1 MRRVTA
7 FAVLA
12 LVATPIGAFS
22 AAGSDDITPVT
33 VAAMARWI
41 AAVQSHVPG
50 RRDAEV
56 AMVSA
61 LSFDQRWDL
70 SVSMGF
76 FLSFLRGRPL
86 TIKNPA
92 EERLAHMAGAT
103 RLVPGPDAF
112 LKRAAVLHADAAVV
126 RHGEGVHPAEPART
140 VAALP
145 RGAFT
150 ALVFR
155 GSLYINRDGEILGET
170 AMEWNW
176 PFARGLLDLI
186 LSSHPDDPFVAA
198 WYHTTTAFMFHRG
211 LYGETVPHLERAAVV
226 LPQDARI
233 LFDRASYA
241 EIQGLPRT
249 QVLLSDQG
257 LASRTARGTS
267 SSLIRIPTEAARTL
281 WIPDANET
289 NDKAE
294 RLFRLTL
301 RADPSFVEARVRL
314 GRLLGLRNRHDE
326 AASELAAALA
336 AKPTG
341 AVLFYAHLFAGRSA
355 QALGKIADAAEHYK
369 AADSLFPGAQSSGL
383 ARSQAAVLESDV
395 AAALAAIQHIDKS
408 STARDPWRW
417 YHLAAGRDAD
427 ALLREMWGQV
437 PK

>member
-1 MRRVTA
+1 
-7 FAVLA
+7 
-12 LVATPIGAFS
+12 
-22 AAGSDDITPVT
+22 
-33 VAAMARWI
+33 
-41 AAVQSHVPG
+41 
-50 RRDAEV
+50 
-56 AMVSA
+56 
-61 LSFDQRWDL
+61 
-70 SVSMGF
+70 
-76 FLSFLRGRPL
+76 
-86 TIKNPA
+86 
-92 EERLAHMAGAT
+92 
-103 RLVPGPDAF
+103 
-112 LKRAAVLHADAAVV
+112 
-126 RHGEGVHPAEPART
+126 
-140 VAALP
+140 
-145 RGAFT
+145 
-150 ALVFR
+150 
-155 GSLYINRDGEILGET
+155 
-170 AMEWNW
+170 MEWNW

-249 QVLLSDQG
+249 QVLLSDQD

-355 QALGKIADAAEHYK
+355 QALGKIADAAEHYRS
-369 AADSLFPGAQSSGL
+369 AAQLFPGAQSAQL
-383 ARSQAAVLESDV
+383 ALSQAALLESDV
-395 AAALAAIQHIDKS
+395 SAALESIQRLDKLT
-408 STARDPWRW
+408 TARDPWWW
-417 YHLAAGRDAD
+417 YHLASGRDSD
-427 ALLREMWGQV
+427 ALLREMWAQV
-437 PK
+437 SR